1 MKHLILGA
9 ILALGVATQ
18 GVAHADFAPVFVAQ
32 NEIPSTES
40 ILKAA
45 AAASEYSYDCLC
57 EMYAAGLLDIE
68 KGDDGTYSVKIS
80 DGGTG
85 GGLAI
90 ILVDDH
96 L

>member
-9 ILALGVATQ
+9 FLALGVATQ
-18 GVAHADFAPVFVAQ
+18 GVAHANFAPNFQVQ
-32 NEIPSTES
+32 TDNPSPES

-57 EMYAAGLLDIE
+57 AGYAAGQVDIE
-68 KGDDGTYSVKIS
+68 KSDTGTYSVRVL